1 MKNMFKYQEGILSII
16 FSIDITSTIC
26 RNVVNKYDVIVKII
40 NKCYIDESCL
50 FLELKD
56 KEGNIVRVT

>member
-26 RNVVNKYDVIVKII
+26 RNVVKKYDVIVKII
-40 NKCYIDESCL
+40 NKCYIDESCP
-50 FLELKD
+50 FLELKE